1 MAIFRPIQISFWQ
14 DPYILDLDKD
24 QKYFYLYLLTN
35 SRTTQCGIYQISYKI
50 VSFETGFEEEAIKRL
65 IRGFVD
71 DGKVLFNEEHM
82 EIMLLNWY
90 KYNPVN
96 NRNIEKRVLKE
107 LKEVKTLEF
116 IDIYVKLLNQQEYE
130 ISLIKGAYKG
140 LIRGLQDPNKYKT
153 PTPTPT
159 STSSKQSS
167 DNDTPATNNDAQ
179 ELVDLVAKNINP
191 MLNSFEIQL
200 IAEWL
205 NEHPKEL
212 IIEAIKETA
221 LNKAT
226 SVKYTDAILRSWK
239 TKNINTLQDL
249 AHHQSKRQK
258 TKYNGTYEVDTPAW
272 LEDHEERRR
281 NTNETIE
288 QVSVEEVQK
297 LLKQF
302 Q

>member
-50 VSFETGFEEEAIKRL
+50 VSFETGFEEETIKRL

-116 IDIYVKLLNQQEYE
+116 IEIYVKLLDQQEYE

-140 LIRGLQDPNKYKT
+140 LIRGLQDPSKNK
-153 PTPTPT
+153 T
-159 STSSKQSS
+159 STSKREESTCHNQS
-167 DNDTPATNNDAQ
+167 
-179 ELVDLVAKNINP
+179 
-191 MLNSFEIQL
+191 EIS
-200 IAEWL
+200 A
-205 NEHPKEL
+205 
-212 IIEAIKETA
+212 
-221 LNKAT
+221 
-226 SVKYTDAILRSWK
+226 
-239 TKNINTLQDL
+239 
-249 AHHQSKRQK
+249 
-258 TKYNGTYEVDTPAW
+258 G
-272 LEDHEERRR
+272 
-281 NTNETIE
+281 
-288 QVSVEEVQK
+288 
-297 LLKQF
+297 
-302 Q
+302 

>member
-50 VSFETGFEEEAIKRL
+50 VSFETGFEEETIKRL

-116 IDIYVKLLNQQEYE
+116 IDIYVKLLDQQEYE

-140 LIRGLQDPNKYKT
+140 LIRGLQDPNKNK
-153 PTPTPT
+153 T
-159 STSSKQSS
+159 STSTSTSTPSKQSS

-179 ELVDLVAKNINP
+179 EIVDLVTKNINP

-212 IIEAIKETA
+212 IIEAIKQTA

-226 SVKYTDAILRSWK
+226 SIKYTDAILRSWK
-239 TKNINTLQDL
+239 AKNIRTLQEL
-249 AHHQSKRQK
+249 EQYNTRRQTSKSR
-258 TKYNGTYEVDTPAW
+258 NYEVSTPDW
-272 LEDHEERRR
+272 LKEHEERRR

-288 QVSVEEVQK
+288 QVSVEDTQK
-297 LLKQF
+297 ILKQF